1 MEKSKEITLIYQ
13 ALMNAKDTIAI
24 VESPK
29 GKTYC
34 ERSDFKDDKI
44 YDYYIQLT
52 DMLIELADRNVM
64 PWQHSEA

>member
-13 ALMNAKDTIAI
+13 ALTNAKDTIAI
-24 VESPK
+24 AVSPAN
-29 GKTYC
+29 KTFC

-52 DMLIELADRNVM
+52 DMLIELANRNVM
-64 PWQHSEA
+64 PWQHNEA

>member
-1 MEKSKEITLIYQ
+1 
-13 ALMNAKDTIAI
+13 MNAKDTIAI

-29 GKTYC
+29 SKTYC

-52 DMLIELADRNVM
+52 DMLIELADRNIM
-64 PWQHSEA
+64 PWQHSED